1 MENQNTVTN
10 YTRQFP
16 ITELSSPVM
25 IRKIARNAQSS
36 ANYVGSFEK
45 NGLPN
50 SYEYNS
56 PTGEGIQYY
65 RTNDGIIRPNNTMSP
80 YENIALKNNNA
91 SPFNSI
97 PKSPSSHSPRTR
109 IKTTYAHKNVVNP
122 QHFVF
127 PNSPTQNESQTT
139 SGAKESS
146 DANRRHLNN
155 DGAGHCQ
162 GIEKQLSLTE
172 DIPMIDD
179 TDDFS
184 NELDMR
190 IARLKPENKKS
201 DVDTDEQYNLL
212 DPDNVFNQRRNF
224 EEIRRDLIADI
235 PELDAIHRDIDR
247 DLSESRSRHSADTKN
262 SVNDA
267 LKKISEEMKDVALVD
282 DVFDENVEVNDVE
295 SPQCAGFVQGRSRS
309 DRLEQITKELE
320 EEAEDE
326 GCFRD
331 VSTKLEELRCKRKKV
346 LSEIHKVKCK
356 MADIRS
362 QEDDILREVS
372 IIHFF

>member
-1 MENQNTVTN
+1 
-10 YTRQFP
+10 
-16 ITELSSPVM
+16 M

-36 ANYVGSFEK
+36 ANYVGGFEK

-56 PTGEGIQYY
+56 PTSEGVQYY
-65 RTNDGIIRPNNTMSP
+65 RTNDGSIRPNNTMSP

-109 IKTTYAHKNVVNP
+109 IKTTYAHKNVVHP

-127 PNSPTQNESQTT
+127 PNSSAQNESQIT
-139 SGAKESS
+139 SGANESS
-146 DANRRHLNN
+146 DKTDRRNFNN
-155 DGAGHCQ
+155 EGSERCH

-184 NELDMR
+184 NELEMR
-190 IARLKPENKKS
+190 IARLKPDNKKA
-201 DVDTDEQYNLL
+201 DIETDEDYNLL

-247 DLSESRSRHSADTKN
+247 DLSESRSRQSADTKN
-262 SVNDA
+262 SVSDA

-282 DVFDENVEVNDVE
+282 DVFDDAVKVNDGE
-295 SPQCAGFVQGRSRS
+295 SPQCDGFVQGRSRS
-309 DRLEQITKELE
+309 DRLEQISKELE
-320 EEAEDE
+320 MEEEEGE

-331 VSTKLEELRCKRKKV
+331 VSTELEELRCKRKKV

-356 MADIRS
+356 MTDIRS

-372 IIHFF
+372 ILHH